1 MVTSRHDWY
10 AALRTAP
17 LIAVVGD
24 GFRLALLVA
33 GAYAALAVLAAL
45 TLTSSRRTQDLAFLR
60 TLGLSGGQ
68 ATGVTIVEH
77 GIPVLVALV
86 PGVLTGIAIARLLE
100 GSLGLGAFIG
110 PEIAFRIHVDW
121 PGIALVG
128 LALIVVVA
136 VAIAA
141 STWLARRAR
150 TVDALRVGEA

>member
-1 MVTSRHDWY
+1 V
-10 AALRTAP
+10 
-17 LIAVVGD
+17 IAD

-45 TLTSSRRTQDLAFLR
+45 TLTASRRTQDLAFLR
-60 TLGLSGGQ
+60 TLGLSGLQ
-68 ATGVTIVEH
+68 ATGVTIIEH
-77 GIPVLVALV
+77 GTPVIIALV

-110 PEIAFRIHVDW
+110 PEVPFRIHVEW
-121 PGIALVG
+121 PGIVLVAVS
-128 LALIVVVA
+128 LMMVVA
-136 VAIAA
+136 VAIAT